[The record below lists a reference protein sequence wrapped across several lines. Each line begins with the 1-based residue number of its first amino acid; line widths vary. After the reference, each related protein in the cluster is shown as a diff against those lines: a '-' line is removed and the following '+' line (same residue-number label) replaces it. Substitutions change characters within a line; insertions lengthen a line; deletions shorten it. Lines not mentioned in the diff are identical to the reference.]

1 MWFFLCGLILF
12 IVFLILLLR
21 LWPGIIERFANKVI
35 TKPPYPVDDDVKLIH
50 EGLFIADLHA
60 DTMLW
65 ARDLLKESRYGHVD
79 LPRLIPG
86 NVGLQVMGV
95 VTKFTLGFDPD
106 HHSDSGLD
114 LITLLA
120 WFQGW
125 PRQTWGSLLER
136 ALYQAKKLEAFV
148 DQSQGK
154 LRLIKGKADLEDFLV
169 DRGNDPTLRAA
180 MLLLEGVHA
189 LEKDI
194 DNLDALYDAGYRFVG
209 LTHFFDNK
217 AGGSSSG
224 KEQFGLTP
232 WGKDLMKAAQD
243 RGMLIDLAHA
253 SEKLIED
260 VLDNTTAPVI
270 VSHGGIGGVCDFI
283 RNLKDEHIQ
292 GVADTGGIVGA
303 IFYDAMIDG
312 STMEH
317 VAHGIEYIVNNFG
330 VDYAALGS
338 DFDGFVK
345 TPTDVTG
352 LPLLTNALLN
362 KGMNEGQLNKIY
374 GENFLR
380 VLRAVLP

>member
-1 MWFFLCGLILF
+1 MGYFCLSSFL
-12 IVFLILLLR
+12 FLLCLVLVLR
-21 LWPGIIERFANKVI
+21 LWPGIIERFANRI
-35 TKPPYPVDDDVKLIH
+35 AAKPPYQVGDGVKQIH

-60 DTMLW
+60 DSLLW
-65 ARDLLKESRYGHVD
+65 ARDLLKESRYGHID
-79 LPRLIPG
+79 LPRLVPG
-86 NVGLQVMGV
+86 NVCLQALGV
-95 VTKFTLGFDPD
+95 VTNFPFGFDPN

-154 LRLIKGKADLEDFLV
+154 LRLIESKADLEQFLV
-169 DRGNDPTLRAA
+169 DRANDPTLRAA

-194 DNLDALYDAGYRFVG
+194 DNLDALYDAGYRTIG

-224 KEQFGLTP
+224 KEQYGLTP
-232 WGKDLMKAAQD
+232 WGKDLMKAVQD
-243 RGMLIDLAHA
+243 KGMLIDLAHA
-253 SEKLIED
+253 SERLIED
-260 VLDNTTAPVI
+260 VLDNTTAPVV

-292 GVADTGGIVGA
+292 GIADTGGVVGA
-303 IFYDAMIDG
+303 IFYDTMIDG

-317 VAHGIEYIVNNFG
+317 VAHGIEHIVDNIG
-330 VDYAALGS
+330 VDHAALGS
-338 DFDGFVK
+338 DFDGFIK
-345 TPTDVTG
+345 APTDVTG
-352 LPLLTNALLN
+352 LPLLTKALLD
-362 KGMNEGQLNKIY
+362 KGFSESQLKKIY

>member
-1 MWFFLCGLILF
+1 MGYFCCGSFLFLLF
-12 IVFLILLLR
+12 LVLALR

-35 TKPPYPVDDDVKLIH
+35 EKPPYSFDDGVRLVHD
-50 EGLFIADLHA
+50 ELFIADLHA
-60 DTMLW
+60 DSLLW
-65 ARDLLKESRYGHVD
+65 ARDLLRESRYGHVD
-79 LPRLIPG
+79 LPRLVPG
-86 NVGLQVMGV
+86 NVGLQVLGG

-106 HHSDSGLD
+106 HHSDAGLD

-136 ALYQAKKLEAFV
+136 ALYQAEKLKAFV

-154 LRLIKGKADLEDFLV
+154 LRFIKRKADLEQFLV
-169 DRGNDPTLRAA
+169 DRTNEPALRGA

-189 LEKDI
+189 LEEDI
-194 DNLDALYDAGYRFVG
+194 NNLETLFDAGYRFLG

-224 KEQFGLTP
+224 KEQYGLTP

-243 RGMLIDLAHA
+243 KGMLIDLAHA

-260 VLDNTTAPVI
+260 VIDNTTAPVI
-270 VSHGGIGGVCDFI
+270 ISHGGIGGVCDYV

-317 VAHGIEYIVNNFG
+317 VAHGIEYIVDNFG

-338 DFDGFVK
+338 DFDGFIK

-352 LPLLTNALLN
+352 LPLLTQALLD
-362 KGMNEGQLNKIY
+362 KGIGEPEIRKIY